1 MLSLSKVMAMRAV
14 VGAKYFHAAAIQHAT
29 TTLTMPALSPTMTE
43 GTIASWKKKEGMFCE
58 AVSAGDVL
66 LEIET
71 DKATMDVEAADD
83 GILAK
88 ILHPAGSKVSVN
100 ETIALLAEEGDDL
113 SNIEIPK
120 ASSKPAAAPAKEEQK
135 ESAAKQEAPMA
146 TPGQKAATPSSDL
159 VSPAVAHLLLKHHIK
174 NVTEIPATG
183 PKGRVLKGDVLAY
196 LGLIKARPA
205 PVPTRPQPDTLP
217 AASAPAPKKAA
228 AADTGAAFTDEA
240 ASGMRKV
247 IASRLSESKATVP
260 HSYISRDIGVDNLL
274 KIRQMLSDEFH
285 VKVSVND
292 MLIKAASLA
301 LKDVPESNV
310 QFTGGETTR
319 QVQNIDISVAVAT
332 PKGLLTPIVQ
342 GADRQGLSTISAQ
355 IKEMA
360 ARAKEGKLKP
370 EEYQGGSFSIS
381 NLGMFGVNHFSAIIN
396 PPQACNLAVGAART
410 VYLPPAVEENEILSD
425 AEVFEYLSGQRKKAP
440 LSKSITVTASTS
452 ETSAPAPAAPA
463 PKKKQHTVKSADDLD
478 LLEYLGNPK
487 VTQKPGK
494 SVQDQ
499 IVARLKPQLEATQ
512 VVNVT
517 LSIDERVVDSEV
529 AGKFLDRLSHYVH
542 NPENM
547 LL

>member
-1 MLSLSKVMAMRAV
+1 MLSLSKVMAMRAAA
-14 VGAKYFHAAAIQHAT
+14 GAK
-29 TTLTMPALSPTMTE
+29 
-43 GTIASWKKKEGMFCE
+43 CE
-58 AVSAGDVL
+58 TVSAGDVL

-113 SNIEIPK
+113 SNIEVPK
-120 ASSKPAAAPAKEEQK
+120 TSSKPAAAPAKEEQK
-135 ESAAKQEAPMA
+135 EQPAAKKEAPKP

-159 VSPAVAHLLLKHHIK
+159 VSPAVAHLLLKHHVK

-196 LGLIKARPA
+196 LGMIKARPA

-217 AASAPAPKKAA
+217 AASAPAPKKAG
-228 AADTGAAFTDEA
+228 ADAGAAFTDEA
-240 ASGMRKV
+240 TSGMRKV

-260 HSYISRDIGVDNLL
+260 HSYVSRDIGVDNLL
-274 KIRQMLSDEFH
+274 KIRQMLSDEFQ

-310 QFTGGETTR
+310 QFAGGETTR
-319 QVQNIDISVAVAT
+319 QVQNVDISVAVAT

-342 GADRQGLSTISAQ
+342 GADRQGLSSISAQ
-355 IKEMA
+355 IKDMA
-360 ARAKEGKLKP
+360 ARAKEGKLRP

-410 VYLPPAVEENEILSD
+410 VFLPPAVEENEILND

-440 LSKSITVTASTS
+440 LGKSITATAAAPSTS
-452 ETSAPAPAAPA
+452 SEAAAPAAAA
-463 PKKKQHTVKSADDLD
+463 PKQKKHVVKSADDLD

-487 VTQKPGK
+487 VTQKPSK
-494 SVQDQ
+494 TVQDQ
-499 IVARLKPQLEATQ
+499 ILARLKPQLEATQ

-542 NPENM
+542 NPETM